1 MNRPIKF
8 RAWNKDQCR
17 MWMDVQT
24 AYDYMAGP
32 DDANNGESIPAT
44 TFGEIL
50 RLEDEWI
57 PMQFTGL
64 KDKNG
69 VEIYEGDIVQY
80 TAHKGY
86 LLPDFVA
93 EICYANEYASFGFQ
107 VDGDPA
113 RWSAFAEFDEA
124 QRDVLDYIVVIGNIH
139 ENPELLCN

>member
-1 MNRPIKF
+1 MNREIKF

-64 KDKNG
+64 HDKNG
-69 VEIYEGDIVQY
+69 VEIYEGDIVHSTGNDAKYVVQFGTY
-80 TAHKGY
+80 RWGDYEDEFHHGWCLKRVG
-86 LLPDFVA
+86 
-93 EICYANEYASFGFQ
+93 EIFIEPMGNQQECG
-107 VDGDPA
+107 
-113 RWSAFAEFDEA
+113 EF
-124 QRDVLDYIVVIGNIH
+124 LTVIGNIH
-139 ENPELLCN
+139 ENSENEQ